1 MTAKHQINIYLH
13 LNILECL
20 LETIL
25 GNVPSPTYSMTN
37 SPCLI
42 SSSAM
47 IPDPHFWV
55 CRSKTHLL
63 EEQYDLKPKVLDFLE
78 GMMDKN

>member
-1 MTAKHQINIYLH
+1 
-13 LNILECL
+13 
-20 LETIL
+20 
-25 GNVPSPTYSMTN
+25 
-37 SPCLI
+37 
-42 SSSAM
+42 M